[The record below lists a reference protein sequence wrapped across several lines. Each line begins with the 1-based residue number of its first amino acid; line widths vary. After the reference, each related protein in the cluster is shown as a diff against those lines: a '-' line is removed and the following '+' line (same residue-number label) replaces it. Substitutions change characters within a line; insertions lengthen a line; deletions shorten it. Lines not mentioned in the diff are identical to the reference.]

1 MSLLNRF
8 MPIFVFDLI
17 DLATNDLVSKETAV
31 LCYQGTETKKYA
43 IKQVDNGET
52 STVKR

>member
-1 MSLLNRF
+1 
-8 MPIFVFDLI
+8 MPIFVFYLI
-17 DLATNDLVSKETAV
+17 DLATNDLVSEETAV
-31 LCYQGTETKKYA
+31 LCYWGTETKKYA

>member
-1 MSLLNRF
+1 

-17 DLATNDLVSKETAV
+17 VLATNDLVSKETVV
-31 LCYQGTETKKYA
+31 LCYGGTEKKKYA

-52 STVKR
+52 STVKRQ